1 MSYRPVL
8 HVDYCTRKLSSQ
20 GNFIYIRMQIDATPT
35 VFATESTSAARA
47 DAALR
52 SPFSFSS
59 AAMRSSIVE
68 SGFTY
73 AKKPPVRMV

>member
-1 MSYRPVL
+1 MYPKAEQS
-8 HVDYCTRKLSSQ
+8 RKLHISVL
-20 GNFIYIRMQIDATPT
+20 QIDATPAA
-35 VFATESTSAARA
+35 FATESTSAARA

-59 AAMRSSIVE
+59 AAMRSSIVG

-73 AKKPPVRMV
+73 TKKPPVRMA

>member
-1 MSYRPVL
+1 
-8 HVDYCTRKLSSQ
+8 
-20 GNFIYIRMQIDATPT
+20 MQTDASPT

-73 AKKPPVRMV
+73 AKKPPVRMA

>member
-1 MSYRPVL
+1 
-8 HVDYCTRKLSSQ
+8 
-20 GNFIYIRMQIDATPT
+20 MQIDATPT

-59 AAMRSSIVE
+59 AAMRSSIVGP
-68 SGFTY
+68 GFTY
-73 AKKPPVRMV
+73 TKKPPVRMA

>member
-1 MSYRPVL
+1 
-8 HVDYCTRKLSSQ
+8 
-20 GNFIYIRMQIDATPT
+20 MQIDATPVT
-35 VFATESTSAARA
+35 FATESTSAARA

-59 AAMRSSIVE
+59 AAMRSSMVG

-73 AKKPPVRMV
+73 AKKPPVRMA

>member
-1 MSYRPVL
+1 MYPKAEQS
-8 HVDYCTRKLSSQ
+8 RKLHI
-20 GNFIYIRMQIDATPT
+20 FVLQIDATP
-35 VFATESTSAARA
+35 VAFATESTSAARA

-59 AAMRSSIVE
+59 AAMRSSIVG

-73 AKKPPVRMV
+73 AKKPPVRMA

>member
-1 MSYRPVL
+1 MYPKAEQS
-8 HVDYCTRKLSSQ
+8 RKLHISVL
-20 GNFIYIRMQIDATPT
+20 QIDATPT

-59 AAMRSSIVE
+59 AAMRSSIVG

-73 AKKPPVRMV
+73 TKKPPVRMA